1 MVKAGFYQAPRITTS
16 KRKSPLDIHST
27 DPVIHEDA
35 VRSHL
40 VQYPVTSEDIH
51 QSKKHSRVIPT
62 STTPDRHNTTRPSA
76 IAAPQTTSNDI
87 LTTPSAYTNTT
98 RVLFFLFQSLF
109 LITSLGFS
117 RLSHVLPPQSSGTSS
132 QSSFTELST
141 SFCCSCNYQTCK

>member
-1 MVKAGFYQAPRITTS
+1 MIYRLDLRSSTS
-16 KRKSPLDIHST
+16 RWRDVSQIHSAGR
-27 DPVIHEDA
+27 VIHKYA
-35 VRSHL
+35 IQPCL
-40 VQYPVTSEDIH
+40 IQYPVISENIH
-51 QSKKHSRVIPT
+51 LSKKQSRVIPT

-87 LTTPSAYTNTT
+87 LTTLSAYTNTT
-98 RVLFFLFQSLF
+98 RVLFFFFQSLF